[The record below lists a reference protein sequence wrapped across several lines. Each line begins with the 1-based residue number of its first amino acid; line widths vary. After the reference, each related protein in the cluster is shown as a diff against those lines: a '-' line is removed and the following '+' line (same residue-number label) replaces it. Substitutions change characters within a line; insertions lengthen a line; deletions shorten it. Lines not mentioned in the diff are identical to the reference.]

1 MPEITPQKRLKLN
14 VHRETRREEPSQRVG
29 VSKKVMG
36 KMSII
41 EMGIPETT
49 PRKT

>member
-1 MPEITPQKRLKLN
+1 MRGITPQKRLKLN
-14 VHRETRREEPSQRVG
+14 VHRETKPEEPSQRVG

-41 EMGIPETT
+41 EMGTPETT

>member
-1 MPEITPQKRLKLN
+1 MQGITPQRRLKLN
-14 VHRETRREEPSQRVG
+14 VHRETKPEDPSQRVG
-29 VSKKVMG
+29 VSKKAMG